1 MSGPQQITVGV
12 NCFVKMSA
20 HICLLNSSLRG
31 WLNLVMSTEACDT
44 LGPESK
50 DVRGLSQVSVN
61 TWVMWLSGMG
71 GIAAIHSEWHCSLI
85 CVGLIVPQISQPF
98 AIVSSLLPEGK
109 VSHKSHQ
116 PRSWVWNMPAS
127 FILSGMSGSASW
139 VLSIYHLISP
149 KGSMHPER
157 SLCSGSALCVQP
169 PANVHLYGCKG
180 IAIPVFPEFTA
191 QQSVT

>member
-1 MSGPQQITVGV
+1 
-12 NCFVKMSA
+12 
-20 HICLLNSSLRG
+20 
-31 WLNLVMSTEACDT
+31 MSTEACDR
-44 LGPESK
+44 LGHESK

-61 TWVMWLSGMG
+61 TWVMWLSRMG
-71 GIAAIHSEWHCSLI
+71 GIAAVHSEWHCSLI
-85 CVGLIVPQISQPF
+85 HMGLMVPQISQPF

-109 VSHKSHQ
+109 FRYKSHQ

-127 FILSGMSGSASW
+127 VILSGMSGSAFW

-149 KGSMHPER
+149 KGNMRPEC

-169 PANVHLYGCKG
+169 PGNVHLCGCKG

-191 QQSVT
+191 QQTVT